1 MKPDKTPLTLQ
12 RRIVAAAT
20 SKAWRET
27 PHVSFI
33 YEPDITEFLK
43 QFESYKRSDNNLGLI
58 PSFTAIVIKALIEGI
73 KEAPS
78 LNSTI
83 KYNFHNAQG
92 FLVSNPHI
100 NVAIPWLLSDGRMIT
115 PVLESADTL
124 KSVEIAKG
132 LADISGKIGH
142 TDIDELLYQ
151 TAMRETLGDL
161 KRFSFS
167 AANRLI
173 NSRVTRHPLKRL
185 PKRERSA
192 YYSIPQS
199 ERLVPKDL
207 TNATITI
214 SNIGSLYPQ
223 LSGKVALLEIIP
235 PQVFAIGLSAIQTKP
250 GVVTI
255 GEFQQIQIRQSLPMC
270 LAFDH
275 RALDFSDIIPFLK
288 RMDQIFQNPAEFLVW

>member
-1 MKPDKTPLTLQ
+1 MKADKTPLTLQ

-43 QFESYKRSDNNLGLI
+43 QFESYRRSDNNRGFTT
-58 PSFTAIVIKALIEGI
+58 SFTAIVIKALVEGI
-73 KEAPS
+73 KAAPS
-78 LNSTI
+78 LNSAI
-83 KYNFHNAQG
+83 NYNFRNAQG
-92 FLVSNPHI
+92 FLVTNPHI

-115 PVLESADTL
+115 PVLAAADTL
-124 KSVEIAKG
+124 KLSEIAKG
-132 LADISGKIGH
+132 LANVSGKIDH

-151 TAMRETLGDL
+151 TAMHETLGDL

-167 AANRLI
+167 AASRLV

-185 PKRERSA
+185 PKRERTA

-207 TNATITI
+207 TDATITI

-223 LSGKVALLEIIP
+223 MSGRVALLEIIP

-255 GEFQQIQIRQSLPMC
+255 GGSQQIQIRQSLPMC

-275 RALDFSDIIPFLK
+275 RALDFSDLIPFLK
-288 RMDQIFQNPAEFLVW
+288 RMDQVFQNPAEMLVW